1 MLRLALILAFAAA
14 CGKSDPKREL
24 DLDRIEVLGANLRT
38 DLVGG
43 GKFEDTATF
52 VLVDARN
59 LANEGAYVT
68 LGGELVDA
76 SGAKISDLSLMSL
89 WIPAGETRTF
99 ALVDTERKPRP
110 TAKTA
115 RAKVRGA
122 SVFPPPLA
130 RIEDLNVID
139 DHGQL
144 VVQAY
149 LVNDA
154 PGDGIVMVVA
164 AFHDDRGNPLTRPFN
179 VVKIKGKQDPARP
192 GDCLDAASDRLA
204 EYSKCPIQFVGPAGA
219 TKATMFVADTV
230 Y

>member
-1 MLRLALILAFAAA
+1 
-14 CGKSDPKREL
+14 
-24 DLDRIEVLGANLRT
+24 
-38 DLVGG
+38 
-43 GKFEDTATF
+43 
-52 VLVDARN
+52 
-59 LANEGAYVT
+59 
-68 LGGELVDA
+68 
-76 SGAKISDLSLMSL
+76 MSL
-89 WIPAGETRTF
+89 WIPAGETRTY

-122 SVFPPPLA
+122 SLFPPPLA

-154 PGDGIVMVVA
+154 PGDGVIMVVA
-164 AFHDDRGNPLTRPFN
+164 AFHDDRGRPLTRPFN
-179 VVKIKGKQDPARP
+179 VVKIKGKQDPATP
-192 GDCLDAASDRLA
+192 GDCRDASVDRYP

-219 TKATMFVADTV
+219 KKATMFVADTV